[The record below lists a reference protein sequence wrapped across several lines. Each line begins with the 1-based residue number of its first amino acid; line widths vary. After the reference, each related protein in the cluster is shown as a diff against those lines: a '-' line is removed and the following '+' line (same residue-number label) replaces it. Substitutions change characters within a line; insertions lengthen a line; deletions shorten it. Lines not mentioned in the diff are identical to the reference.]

1 MEIDPLDAYM
11 AELAAAS
18 GSPIQS
24 AEAAAAEWALSGA
37 RRERTNEQRQQQ
49 LVRNRRYK
57 KLQVLIDQAE
67 YFSEDAMKMRQPTLF
82 HTYIGR
88 FQRGKASEFAEETPL
103 YERLLHDIDMAD
115 AEDRRLQ
122 EASTCEKE
130 EPMPEDPLVP
140 LPPSNRGYTPSAD
153 NAFEEEFDTDSEG
166 EDALPEAQQEGAD
179 TPMGQPAMGETCNP
193 ELAQVMDEAMD
204 VGERYDRMMAGE
216 ELPPQR
222 APVVQELEA
231 MDEVDTEASYQLFVS
246 LMHEKFLEGADSEN
260 YDYSQCDNDAM
271 LCAAEEDIDGEA
283 AYFDGAHE
291 AMEGMHLEPM
301 CHSDST
307 LLGSPLIGAGID

>member
-11 AELAAAS
+11 TELEAAS

-24 AEAAAAEWALSGA
+24 GEAAAAEWALSGA

-57 KLQVLIDQAE
+57 TLQVLIDKGE

-82 HTYIGR
+82 HNYIGR
-88 FQRGKASEFAEETPL
+88 FQRGKTSEFAEATPL

-122 EASTCEKE
+122 EASTSE
-130 EPMPEDPLVP
+130 EPLQEEPVVP
-140 LPPSNRGYTPSAD
+140 LPPSNRGYVPSAD
-153 NAFEEEFDTDSEG
+153 NDFEEEFDTDSEG
-166 EDALPEAQQEGAD
+166 EDELLEVQQEGAD
-179 TPMGQPAMGETCNP
+179 VMGQPTMGELGSP
-193 ELAQVMDEAMD
+193 ELVDQVMEEAMD

-222 APVVQELEA
+222 PPAVEELEA

-246 LMHEKFLEGADSEN
+246 LMHEKFLEGADSEY

-283 AYFDGAHE
+283 AYFDDAQD

-301 CHSDST
+301 CHSDGT
-307 LLGSPLIGAGID
+307 LLGSPIGAGVD